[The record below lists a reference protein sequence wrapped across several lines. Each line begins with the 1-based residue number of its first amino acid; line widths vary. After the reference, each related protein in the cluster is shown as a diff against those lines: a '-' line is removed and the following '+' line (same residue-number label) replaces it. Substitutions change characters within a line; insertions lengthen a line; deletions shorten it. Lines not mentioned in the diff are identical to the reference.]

1 MPDKH
6 KSDGNR
12 KDPATVHRSVLKT
25 LIPHRPS
32 FFTICRHSN
41 GFLTLQSLQP
51 KLLKGTERKGNM
63 LHYKC
68 TNKKNRPNILDLLY
82 ILIMRSRLACREV
95 MSSNKVS
102 GYVFFE
108 KNSPKS
114 LQEGKKLV
122 LLGTVHSLC

>member
-1 MPDKH
+1 MKNFH
-6 KSDGNR
+6 VS
-12 KDPATVHRSVLKT
+12 
-25 LIPHRPS
+25 PS
-32 FFTICRHSN
+32 FFAICRHSN

-51 KLLKGTERKGNM
+51 KRLKGTERKGNM

-82 ILIMRSRLACREV
+82 ILIMRSRLAFREV

-108 KNSPKS
+108 KNSPKKS
-114 LQEGKKLV
+114 LQEGKKSV

>member
-1 MPDKH
+1 MVGH
-6 KSDGNR
+6 KDAY
-12 KDPATVHRSVLKT
+12 PASAAAIWRNMKNFHVS
-25 LIPHRPS
+25 PS
-32 FFTICRHSN
+32 FFAICCHSN

-82 ILIMRSRLACREV
+82 ILIMRSRLAFREV

-108 KNSPKS
+108 KNSSKKK
-114 LQEGKKLV
+114 EGKKSV
-122 LLGTVHSLC
+122 LLGTVHNLC